1 MRRLLGAALLCLV
14 GLALAAGAAWWWWER
29 RLDTFAATAFGGP
42 EPRDVTIPPGSGPHS
57 VATLLAR
64 AGVVSDVSLFY
75 RFLRREELGPKLRAG
90 EYEFQG
96 PATPRQVVE
105 KLVSGQQKTYRV
117 TIPEGLR
124 LDEVL
129 PLLAHSELHLDES
142 KLLSLAGDPA
152 WVRRQGVPA
161 DRVEG
166 FLFPDTYVFTKPY
179 TAETVL
185 ARLVS
190 RGVEEA
196 KRAAS
201 ERLPGV
207 QLDLLQLVTL
217 ASIVE
222 KETGAPEE
230 RSHIACVYHNRL
242 GRGMRLQA
250 DPTVLYA
257 MMLLRGHFVKNI
269 TARDLVTPHPYNT
282 YTEAGLPPGPIAN
295 PGSAALRATAAPLP
309 CTDLYFVSRNDGT
322 SEFCPTLICHN
333 AAVKKWQQDYWTGKR
348 SAPPARGTDE
358 ASRRGN

>member
-1 MRRLLGAALLCLV
+1 MKRLLGLVLLLLLGVALIGGGV
-14 GLALAAGAAWWWWER
+14 WWWWER
-29 RLDTFAATAFGGP
+29 QLDTFAATAFGP
-42 EPRDVTIPPGSGPHS
+42 SEPHDVTIPPGSGPRA

-64 AGVVSDVSLFY
+64 AGIVSDASLFY
-75 RFLRREELGPKLRAG
+75 RFLRREELGPRLRAG

-96 PATPRQVVE
+96 PATPQQVAE
-105 KLVSGQQKTYRV
+105 KLMSGQQKTYRV

-129 PLLAHSELHLDES
+129 PLLAHSELRLDEAR
-142 KLLSLAGDPA
+142 LLALAGDPG

-161 DRVEG
+161 DRLEG

-179 TAETVL
+179 SAETVL
-185 ARLVS
+185 TRLVS

-196 KRAAS
+196 KRAAAS
-201 ERLPGV
+201 RSPGV

-242 GRGMRLQA
+242 RRGMRLQA

-257 MMLLRGHFVKNI
+257 MMLLRGRFVKNI
-269 TARDLVTPHPYNT
+269 TARDLLTPHPYNT

-295 PGSAALRATAAPLP
+295 PGAAALQATAAPLV
-309 CTDLYFVSRNDGT
+309 CRDLYFVSRNDGT

-333 AAVKKWQQDYWTGKR
+333 AAVKKWQQDYWAGKR
-348 SAPPARGTDE
+348 GAAPNPGGRGH
-358 ASRRGN
+358 